1 MVKWVNAGLLQDN
14 ATKVL
19 VIDGEMLF
27 NDGQMSVWSYMYF
40 TIISLK

>member
-27 NDGQMSVWSYMYF
+27 NGM
-40 TIISLK
+40 IIYAFYHH